1 MSAGL
6 HYALHVLPSET
17 AHHVAISGMEWA
29 GRKPGLL
36 QFLRARYAFESP
48 KLETT
53 CFGLRF
59 PNPIGMAA
67 GFDKDGRAVAALE
80 SLGFG
85 FIEVG
90 TVTPLAQPGN
100 EGPRLARLPAHR
112 ALVNRLGFP
121 SEGAE
126 AVAERLRATRHQVPL
141 GINVGR
147 NKATAVER
155 SVHDYVDALRILYD
169 CGDYFVGNISSPNT
183 PGLRDLHRR
192 DLLDEL
198 LGSMRDEIARLAVAR
213 GGAAKP
219 FLLKVSPDV
228 SPENLETVANSVVA
242 NGVAGLIVANTTVN
256 SKLVAEARI
265 GGGGLSGPPILD
277 LVISVVREFYRRVGT
292 RLPIIG
298 VGGVHSADSA
308 YRMMRA
314 GASLVQVYTGF
325 VYEGLG
331 LPGRICRGLVERLDR
346 DGLPNPAAAVGKDA

>member
-1 MSAGL
+1 MSFGV
-6 HYALHVLPSET
+6 HYALHMLPAET
-17 AHHVAISGMEWA
+17 AHRFAISAMESA
-29 GRKPGLL
+29 GHRPGVLR
-36 QFLRARYAFESP
+36 FLRDRYAFESP

-53 CFGLRF
+53 AFGLRF
-59 PNPIGMAA
+59 PNPVGIAA
-67 GFDKDGRAVAALE
+67 GFDKDGRAVSALD

-100 EGPRLARLPAHR
+100 EGPRLARLPVHR

-126 AVAERLRATRHQVPL
+126 AVAERLRATRPRVPM
-141 GINVGR
+141 GVNVGR

-198 LGSMRDEIARLAVAR
+198 LGTLRAEIEKLAAAR
-213 GGAAKP
+213 GGAPKP
-219 FLLKVSPDV
+219 VLLKVSPDL
-228 SPENLETVANSVVA
+228 SAENLETVAQSVLA
-242 NGVAGLIVANTTVN
+242 NGVAGVIIANTTVN

-277 LVISVVREFYRRVGT
+277 LVVSVVREFYRRVGAKIP
-292 RLPIIG
+292 LIG

-308 YRMMRA
+308 YRMIRA
-314 GASLVQVYTGF
+314 GATLVQVYTGF

-331 LPGRICRGLVERLDR
+331 LPGRMCRGLAERLDR
-346 DGLPNPAAAVGKDA
+346 DGLPNVAAAVGRDA

>member
-6 HYALHVLPSET
+6 HSVLHLLPPES
-17 AHHVAISGMEWA
+17 AHHLAITGMEWA
-29 GRKPGLL
+29 GRRPSLVR
-36 QFLRARYAFESP
+36 FLRGRYAFESP
-48 KLETT
+48 RLAST
-53 CFGLRF
+53 CFGLDF
-59 PNPIGMAA
+59 PNPVGIAA
-67 GFDKDGRAVAALE
+67 GFDKDGRAVRALE

-100 EGPRLARLPAHR
+100 EGPRLARLPAQR

-126 AVAERLRATRHQVPL
+126 AVAERLRGVRLRVPM
-141 GINVGR
+141 GVNVGR

-155 SVHDYVDALRILYD
+155 SVHDYVDALRIVYD

-198 LGSMRDEIARLAVAR
+198 LVTMRAEVERLAAAQ
-213 GGAAKP
+213 GGAPKP
-219 FLLKVSPDV
+219 FLLKVSPDL
-228 SPENLETVANSVVA
+228 SPENVQTVAESVLANS
-242 NGVAGLIVANTTVN
+242 VAGLIVANTTVG

-265 GGGGLSGPPILD
+265 GGGGLSGPPIFD
-277 LVISVVREFYRRVGT
+277 LVVSVVRDFYRRVGA
-292 RLPIIG
+292 RVPVIG
-298 VGGVHSADSA
+298 VGGVDSA
-308 YRMMRA
+308 ESAYKMIRA

-325 VYEGLG
+325 VYEGLA

-346 DGLPNPAAAVGKDA
+346 DGLPGVGAAVGRDA

>member
-1 MSAGL
+1 M
-6 HYALHVLPSET
+6 
-17 AHHVAISGMEWA
+17 
-29 GRKPGLL
+29 
-36 QFLRARYAFESP
+36 
-48 KLETT
+48 
-53 CFGLRF
+53 
-59 PNPIGMAA
+59 
-67 GFDKDGRAVAALE
+67 
-80 SLGFG
+80 
-85 FIEVG
+85 
-90 TVTPLAQPGN
+90 
-100 EGPRLARLPAHR
+100 
-112 ALVNRLGFP
+112 
-121 SEGAE
+121 
-126 AVAERLRATRHQVPL
+126 

-198 LGSMRDEIARLAVAR
+198 LSSMRAEVERLTVAQ
-213 GGAAKP
+213 GGAPKP
-219 FLLKVSPDV
+219 FLLKVSPDL
-228 SPENLETVANSVVA
+228 SAENLETVVQSVLA
-242 NGVAGLIVANTTVN
+242 SGVAGLIVANTTVN

-277 LVISVVREFYRRVGT
+277 LVVSVVRESYRKVGA
-292 RLPIIG
+292 RIPIIG

-308 YRMMRA
+308 YRMIRA

-346 DGLPNPAAAVGKDA
+346 DGLENLSAAVGKDA